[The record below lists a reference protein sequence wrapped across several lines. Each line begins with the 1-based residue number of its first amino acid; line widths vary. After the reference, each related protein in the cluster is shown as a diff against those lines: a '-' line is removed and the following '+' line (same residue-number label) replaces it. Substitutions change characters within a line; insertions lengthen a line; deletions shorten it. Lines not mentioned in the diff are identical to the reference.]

1 MGSIGSPFRTLFFL
15 SWLLLLLPLSSVSAQ
30 SAQII
35 DCENAPGIVVRGACP
50 GGFQQLTS
58 GVVLSDDERCCALPN
73 RADIC
78 SLSSGE
84 LNSSF
89 CSNDCSSGTR
99 ILDARCSCPSG
110 NLCVSSASQG
120 AITTLSSRPPQSGST
135 PGGSGGGNPQP
146 SGSQQIVFNN
156 PLQYDT
162 VEQVLGSIL
171 STLRAIIVVLSLV
184 FIVIGA
190 IMYITSSGDE
200 GRMKTAKGAIT
211 ASMIG
216 LAIGIAAPSFLKE
229 IGNILGWNSVNSDEV
244 QAAKTLTQIASDVL
258 KFLLSIVGIL
268 GIVMLVVGGM
278 MYLTAAG
285 DEDRID
291 TGKKIVKYA
300 IIGILVSLASL
311 VLVSQITSFFI

>member
-1 MGSIGSPFRTLFFL
+1 MIKRIFSLLFFC
-15 SWLLLLLPLSSVSAQ
+15 SVLFVGAGGVMQLAYAQ
-30 SAQII
+30 NPQ
-35 DCENAPGIVVRGACP
+35 PTG
-50 GGFQQLTS
+50 
-58 GVVLSDDERCCALPN
+58 
-73 RADIC
+73 
-78 SLSSGE
+78 
-84 LNSSF
+84 
-89 CSNDCSSGTR
+89 SN
-99 ILDARCSCPSG
+99 
-110 NLCVSSASQG
+110 
-120 AITTLSSRPPQSGST
+120 PQPT
-135 PGGSGGGNPQP
+135 GGNPQP

-268 GIVMLVVGGM
+268 GIVMLVVGGLT
-278 MYLTAAG
+278 YLTAAG

-311 VLVSQITSFFI
+311 VLVSQIASFFV